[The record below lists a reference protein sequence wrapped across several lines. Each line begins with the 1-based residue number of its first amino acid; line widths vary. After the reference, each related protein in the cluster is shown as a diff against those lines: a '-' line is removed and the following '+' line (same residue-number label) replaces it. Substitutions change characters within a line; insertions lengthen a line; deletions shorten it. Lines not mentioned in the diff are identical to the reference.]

1 MFGLEDLY
9 KTSTTGFGGLDFSC
23 SSFKDDSSTVFILG
37 TLSAVLL
44 SSMVSSDLNVCSCK
58 LCHASSV
65 ECTNLPKPVENLLN
79 ISHGVDVPISNIS
92 AMIRKEQYIIATFSC
107 SQLCSFKPI
116 EPSILSILHAG
127 KPTQ

>member
-1 MFGLEDLY
+1 MFVLNFDLPSYIFLYELHLPDVDFTMLGLEDLY
-9 KTSTTGFGGLDFSC
+9 KTSTTGLGGLDFTC

-58 LCHASSV
+58 LCHVSSV

-92 AMIRKEQYIIATFSC
+92 VMIRK
-107 SQLCSFKPI
+107 
-116 EPSILSILHAG
+116 
-127 KPTQ
+127 